1 MCFMLSLST
10 NPTSIRGSP
19 IRLAL
24 VLDALTEYLK
34 GFPVGRY
41 SITYERKDLPAQLAE
56 LWDLLQDHP
65 VGQHEDLKIWQ
76 NGEDVRIEYSTDD
89 FKFIVNYG
97 VESVVVLKR

>member
-1 MCFMLSLST
+1 MLSLST

-24 VLDALTEYLK
+24 VQGALTEYLK
-34 GFPVGRY
+34 GFPVGRR
-41 SITYERKDLPAQLAE
+41 SITYERKYLPAQLAE

-65 VGQHEDLKIWQ
+65 AGLHEDLKIRQ

-89 FKFIVNYG
+89 FKFTVNYG